1 VSSIP
6 NALRTCTVLGLAAA
20 LTTGLSACGSS
31 SSGGAATTS
40 AATTAASEPIAITQA
55 WVRTTEGAMDTTM
68 APLFVTIKNN
78 TANELSIKSGN
89 SAVASRVEF
98 HEMVMKDGKMVMQP
112 KASGIKIPAG
122 GTTMLKP
129 GGDHVMLVG
138 LKQALAVGS
147 EVTVEL
153 TFSDGTTKTV
163 TAPVKKYADGNAQ
176 YATGGAT
183 SSMSMNPSMSGSMS
197 GSMSPS
203 PSPSAS
209 MSGTMTP

>member
-1 VSSIP
+1 M
-6 NALRTCTVLGLAAA
+6 T
-20 LTTGLSACGSS
+20 ACGSS

-40 AATTAASEPIAITQA
+40 AATTTAGEPITITQA

-68 APLFVTIKNN
+68 VPLFVTIKNSS
-78 TANELSIKSGN
+78 ANELSIKTGS
-89 SAVASRVEF
+89 STVAARVEF

-112 KASGIKIPAG
+112 KASGITIPAG

-129 GGDHVMLVG
+129 GGDHVMLMG
-138 LKQALAVGS
+138 LKQPLPVGS
-147 EVTVEL
+147 EATVEL

-183 SSMSMNPSMSGSMS
+183 SSMSMNPSMSGSMT

-203 PSPSAS
+203 AS
-209 MSGTMTP
+209 GSGTMTP